1 MQNNHNSIDNF
12 YLISKLLLRRPYTP
26 LDRNNRAIKK
36 QPHVHQPEAP
46 RADYVGVAEVL
57 CCLHKLLQRE
67 LPRNLMLRLRL
78 RHQRAP
84 GPLAP
89 LH

>member
-1 MQNNHNSIDNF
+1 
-12 YLISKLLLRRPYTP
+12 
-26 LDRNNRAIKK
+26 
-36 QPHVHQPEAP
+36 
-46 RADYVGVAEVL
+46 
-57 CCLHKLLQRE
+57 